1 MSLDSQPKN
10 PLNMNYLLA
19 ALSSSKQTR
28 PRGAIRP
35 AETRNMRRC
44 SPPSSLF
51 IWSDGTIA
59 ALTSLPSVHYS
70 FSPSLMEKVI
80 IAPSILAADFSRLA
94 EEIHRVEAAGADW
107 IHCDIMDGHFVD
119 NISFGPD
126 VVQRVRKETS
136 LPLDVHLMI
145 EHANRYVPRFI
156 KAGANSITVHVE
168 PEAEHDVWKTL
179 HEIQHAGC
187 RVGLTLNPETPLE
200 TIEPFLG
207 KFDMLLVMTVHP
219 GFGGQ
224 PFRADQMEKVRRAA
238 KWNQSRE
245 HKIDIEVD
253 GGIVPKTARISVENG
268 ANVLVA
274 GTSIFRSDDYAKAI
288 RELRGE

>member
-1 MSLDSQPKN
+1 MGYGVLE
-10 PLNMNYLLA
+10 YCRFA
-19 ALSSSKQTR
+19 
-28 PRGAIRP
+28 
-35 AETRNMRRC
+35 C
-44 SPPSSLF
+44 
-51 IWSDGTIA
+51 
-59 ALTSLPSVHYS
+59 HYS
-70 FSPSLMEKVI
+70 ITPLLHHFMGRII

-126 VVQRVRKETS
+126 IVRLVRKETS

-145 EHANRYVPRFI
+145 EHADHYVPRFV

-168 PEAEHDVWKTL
+168 PEAKHDVLETL
-179 HEIQHAGC
+179 RKIRDAGC
-187 RVGLTLNPETPLE
+187 RAGLTLNPETRIE
-200 TIEPFLG
+200 MIEPFVG

-238 KWNQSRE
+238 KWNEARK

-253 GGIVPKTARISVENG
+253 GGINPETARISIENG

-274 GTSIFRSDDYAKAI
+274 GTSIFHSDDYAKAI

>member
-1 MSLDSQPKN
+1 MGVVEFCWQACHDSIT
-10 PLNMNYLLA
+10 PLLHHSMG
-19 ALSSSKQTR
+19 R
-28 PRGAIRP
+28 I
-35 AETRNMRRC
+35 
-44 SPPSSLF
+44 
-51 IWSDGTIA
+51 
-59 ALTSLPSVHYS
+59 
-70 FSPSLMEKVI
+70 I

-126 VVQRVRKETS
+126 VVQLVRKETS

-145 EHANRYVPRFI
+145 EHADHYVPRFI
-156 KAGANSITVHVE
+156 KAGADSITVHVE
-168 PEAEHDVWKTL
+168 AEAKHDVLGTL
-179 HEIQHAGC
+179 RKIRDAGC
-187 RVGLTLNPETPLE
+187 RAGLTLNPETP
-200 TIEPFLG
+200 IEMIESFLG
-207 KFDMLLVMTVHP
+207 EFDMLLVMTVHP

-238 KWNQSRE
+238 KWNQSRK
-245 HKIDIEVD
+245 HKMDIEVD
-253 GGIVPKTARISVENG
+253 GGINPKTARISIENG